1 MGATRVA
8 ACGCEKRRISIHAPA
23 WGATRQL
30 NRDTQRYSFQ
40 STPPPAWGATRKPF
54 EIETERIY
62 FNPRPPHGERPGFLE
77 CSRFSSKFQS
87 TPPHGERPIRN
98 FPKGPAMIF
107 QSTLP
112 HGERLTGKGVG
123 SITISISIHAPAW
136 RATLHHGHGLH
147 GNQISIHAPAWGA
160 TKNRNPSNRKK
171 KYFNPRPPHGE
182 RPALYISG
190 ERREQFQ
197 STPPAW
203 GATIIGQSILHYMR
217 ISIHAPRMGSDSVFD
232 IRRSITFNIS
242 IHAPRMGSDNRGR
255 ASKSTRACIS
265 IHAPAWGA
273 TRPPRPVKAKI
284 RERREGF

>member
-1 MGATRVA
+1 MA

-40 STPPPAWGATRKPF
+40 STLPAWGATRKPF

-62 FNPRPPHGERPGFLE
+62 FNPRP
-77 CSRFSSKFQS
+77 
-87 TPPHGERPIRN
+87 
-98 FPKGPAMIF
+98 
-107 QSTLP
+107 P

-182 RPALYISG
+182 RPKRSRIFDERAL
-190 ERREQFQ
+190 FQ

-203 GATIIGQSILHYMR
+203 GATWNTGDL
-217 ISIHAPRMGSDSVFD
+217 
-232 IRRSITFNIS
+232 RRSKWYFN
-242 IHAPRMGSDNRGR
+242 P
-255 ASKSTRACIS
+255 
-265 IHAPAWGA
+265 
-273 TRPPRPVKAKI
+273 RPPHG
-284 RERREGF
+284 ERLRK